1 MFVACLRLTLAL
13 PENDS
18 LKGKRAVVQRLRDRV
33 RQRFPVA
40 VAEVATQDD
49 RRLATIGVACVTNDA
64 THGHAV
70 LMSIRDFV
78 QDLHLDAELRDV
90 ETETLQAF

>member
-33 RQRFPVA
+33 RQRFQVA
-40 VAEVATQDD
+40 VAEIATTDD
-49 RRLATIGVACVTNDA
+49 RRLATVGIACVTNDA
-64 THGHAV
+64 QHGHAV

-78 QDLHLDAELRDV
+78 EDLRLDAELRDV
-90 ETETLQAF
+90 ETEILQAF